1 MKSTACAG
9 PTEALLLALEH
20 ARVALARPDLF
31 AVEESATGGKTRR
44 DPTTGRTLGAVFF
57 GLGGAALGAGIY
69 DSVRAR
75 DRVHRSTTVAL
86 VPGPATACDAPTVPA
101 AQRRLEL
108 QLGQFHSQVATDLE
122 GRARFLLP
130 GPELWP
136 PEPDEQTEEDGMAA
150 QDVMNAQGVMNA
162 TRPPSRRWRGTLQI
176 GLERSVQVEVVLPY
190 DQTALTPNTGPA
202 SGWRPDAAGGPATV
216 YIGLGSNLGDRLG
229 TLRAATRL
237 LRDGA
242 VPGTALVCCSPVY
255 ETRPL
260 GPATGSYLNAVAE
273 LRTVAEPAALLAAL
287 LELEL
292 RHGRT
297 RRERWASRTLDLDLL
312 VWEGERGMVELAG
325 PELRLPHPELLAALQ
340 PGERTIVAQLTE
352 LLC

>member
-1 MKSTACAG
+1 MLARWTSLAIAASLIGGCAQISAN
-9 PTEALLLALEH
+9 TELRTVPVSGAPPLVIERRVVERQVEARWLQRGDTLAIELLEH
-20 ARVALARPDLF
+20 RRCQVVEHVAAVREEHSVRRADAAIYWEYAAAAVLLGLAGVALARPDLF
-31 AVEESATGGKTRR
+31 AVKESATGAKTRR

-190 DQTALTPNTGPA
+190 DQTVLAPNTG
-202 SGWRPDAAGGPATV
+202 ATM
-216 YIGLGSNLGDRLG
+216 S
-229 TLRAATRL
+229 
-237 LRDGA
+237 
-242 VPGTALVCCSPVY
+242 
-255 ETRPL
+255 
-260 GPATGSYLNAVAE
+260 VA
-273 LRTVAEPAALLAAL
+273 R
-287 LELEL
+287 
-292 RHGRT
+292 
-297 RRERWASRTLDLDLL
+297 
-312 VWEGERGMVELAG
+312 
-325 PELRLPHPELLAALQ
+325 
-340 PGERTIVAQLTE
+340 
-352 LLC
+352 